1 MKVDYLI
8 VGAGLAGIAF
18 AQFCRQNN
26 KTFIVISDESQNS
39 SRIAGG
45 LYNPVV
51 LKRFSAVWQAQE
63 QLDLAVPFYKQIES
77 DIQATVDFPLP
88 LYRIFHS
95 VEEQNNWFTAAD
107 KPNLAPFLSTT
118 LLQSKISNINAPLGF
133 GHVLHCGYVDTTT
146 LVKEYIKFLESTQQ
160 FRSERLDY
168 NQIQIEGNEVNYR
181 EIQAQHII
189 FAEGFGVHQN
199 PFFNYLPLDGT
210 KGELLLIKAPDL
222 KLEQIIK
229 SGVFVLPVGED
240 LYKVGATYNWEDK
253 TAIQTQEARKELLAD
268 LDSFMQCDYE
278 VIEHYAGVRP
288 TVKDRRP
295 LVGTHPDFNHLH
307 VLNGLGTRGVMLGPA
322 MAKALFE
329 HIEKG
334 TPLDPYIDIKRVK
347 NVPSNPYRS

>member
-18 AQFCRQNN
+18 AQYCRLHQ
-26 KTFIVISDESQNS
+26 KSFFVISDASQNS
-39 SRIAGG
+39 SQIAGG

-51 LKRFSAVWQAQE
+51 LKRFSSVWQAQE
-63 QLDLAVPFYKQIES
+63 QLDLAIPFYKQLEL
-77 DIQATVDFPLP
+77 DLQCNLDNPLP
-88 LYRIFHS
+88 LLRIFHS
-95 VEEQNNWFTAAD
+95 VEEQNNWFAAAD
-107 KPNLAPFLSTT
+107 KPSLAPFLATQLIHSP
-118 LLQSKISNINAPLGF
+118 INFIQAPFGF
-133 GHVLHCGYVDTTT
+133 GEVKHCGYLDTSV
-146 LVKEYIKFLESTQQ
+146 LVQQ
-160 FRSERLDY
+160 FKSYLASSGLYDSERFDY
-168 NQIQIEGNEVNYR
+168 NKIQWEENHCTYTT
-181 EIQAQHII
+181 IQSNHII

-210 KGELLLIKAPDL
+210 KGELLLIKAPQLQL
-222 KLEQIIK
+222 KQIIK
-229 SGVFVLPVGED
+229 SGVFVLPVGDD

-253 TAIQTQEARKELLAD
+253 TDTKTQEARQELLAD
-268 LDSFMQCDYE
+268 LDSFLDCEYE

-295 LVGTHPDFNHLH
+295 LVGTHPDFPNLH

-334 TPLDPYIDIKRVK
+334 TPLDPYIDIKRIK
-347 NVPSNPYRS
+347 NVPSNPYRN

>member
-18 AQFCRQNN
+18 AQYCRQNQ
-26 KTFIVISDESQNS
+26 KTFLVISDDSQNAS
-39 SRIAGG
+39 KIAGG

-51 LKRFSAVWQAQE
+51 LKRFSAVWKAQE
-63 QLDLAVPFYKQIES
+63 QLDLAVQFYKQLEN
-77 DIQATVDFPLP
+77 DLQTRVDYPLP

-95 VEEQNNWFTAAD
+95 VEEQNNWFIAAD

-118 LLQSKISNINAPLGF
+118 LIQTNIPNISAPNGF
-133 GHVLHCGYVDTTT
+133 GHVLHCGYVDTAT
-146 LVKEYIKFLESTQQ
+146 LISEYIKRLERTQQ
-160 FRSERLDY
+160 IRLERLIY
-168 NQIQIEGNEVNYR
+168 SQIHISEKHIKYGDIE
-181 EIQAQHII
+181 AQHLI
-189 FAEGFGVHQN
+189 FAEGFGVQHN

-229 SGVFVLPVGED
+229 SGVFVLPNGED

-253 TAIQTQEARKELLAD
+253 TAVPTSEARKELLED
-268 LDSFMQCDYE
+268 LDSFIQCEYE

-295 LVGTHPDFNHLH
+295 LVGTHPDYNRLH
-307 VLNGLGTRGVMLGPA
+307 ILNGLGTRGVMLGPA

-334 TPLDPYIDIKRVK
+334 ISLDPYIDIKRIK